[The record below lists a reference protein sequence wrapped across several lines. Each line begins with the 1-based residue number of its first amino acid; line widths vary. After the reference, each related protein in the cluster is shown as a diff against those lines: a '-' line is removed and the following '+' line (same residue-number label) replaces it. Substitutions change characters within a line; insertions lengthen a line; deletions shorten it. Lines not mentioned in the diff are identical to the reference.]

1 MTDSGDPDLIFI
13 FPGSG
18 ELARRLRQLDWA
30 ATPLGPARQWPE
42 PLRTAIRVCL
52 ASPSPMSV
60 CWGPQLALI
69 CNEACTTL
77 LGPAQ
82 PGRTAKESWP
92 EPWLAIAPAIERAL
106 VMGEAACAEDVE
118 VFLPRALPR
127 EEVYLRIAC
136 TPLLPS
142 AEPGAVPAGV
152 STVYTETT
160 ASVLRARR
168 LETVGRLGLET
179 AKSRTLQT
187 TCSAAMRVLGR
198 NRPDVPFAAMYL
210 ADEHQSA
217 RLIATTGLPGE
228 HPLPTMVGDAEPD
241 RGPWQLD
248 GALRKRR
255 LVELDGLDSL
265 APPLTGH
272 PWPEPVRHAV
282 ALPILMPRGAAA
294 GLLVIGVSPR
304 RVWDAAY
311 RAFFEDIA
319 GQIGASLGNAKAYQD
334 ERRRAEALAEIDRVK
349 TAFFSNISH
358 ELRVPLTL
366 LLGPVSSA
374 LAAAEPQLGGEDLDS
389 VHRNAQQLLRRV
401 NTLLDFVGIEE
412 GRVRASYRPTDLATL
427 TVDVATNFQAAFEK
441 AGVELVVDCPPLPQ
455 PVHVD
460 REMWEKIVLNLLSN
474 ALKFTF
480 EGKITIAL
488 RAAED
493 GARLTVS
500 DTGVGIAAD
509 VLPRIFERFR
519 RVEEPRGRSPEGSGI
534 GLALVQELV
543 RLHDGRLDVHSAT
556 GFGTVFGVTLPFG
569 ERPSTLADPAASLDD
584 EATPAAP
591 TAMPFVSEAMQWLQT
606 TPPTEAEG
614 AIDRH
619 IHIMVVDDNADMT
632 SYLRRLLSK
641 RWSVDCAPDGQAA
654 LEAIRQH
661 RPSLVLTDMT
671 MPNLDGFGLLNA
683 LRADPATAR
692 LPVIMLSARSG
703 EHAEAAL
710 EAGADDYIV
719 KPFSA
724 RELMAR
730 VAARLELDRLGT
742 RLAQERAAVAE
753 VFRQT
758 PVPVCMLRGRAL
770 VYESANDA
778 FVAALDLDVRGKSMF
793 DISPHLA
800 RPFGVVLH
808 DVMETGRPFVGREV
822 SLLLPRYGRVEQTYW
837 TLVFAQLPGGA
848 TNEKSVVCICNEVTE
863 QVVGRKRLEE
873 LAERADAANRT
884 KDEFLAIL
892 GHELRNPLSP
902 IVTSLQLLRMREINS
917 PEQDIIERQV
927 HHLRRLVDDLLDVS
941 RIARGKIEL
950 RRERVE
956 VSEVLAAAIETS
968 SPLFEQRMHRID
980 VDVPRTGLPVDV
992 DPDRMSQVFSNLMT
1006 NAVKYSEPGTR
1017 IAIDARR
1024 VEDRVRVRVVDEGA
1038 GIAADMIDKVFDM
1051 FVQQAQTLERSRGGL
1066 GLGLSIVKSLVELH
1080 GGTVS
1085 ARSEGVGHGTEL
1097 TVELPAAAAEAA
1109 RPQVVV
1115 DPIPLGGA
1123 AGRRILVVDDND
1135 DAALSLKK
1143 ALERLGY
1150 AVAIAHDGPA
1160 ALRTAATF
1168 EPEIALLDIGLP
1180 VMDGYELA
1188 RRLRELGRLHLVALS
1203 GYGQEADRRRS
1214 AEAGF
1219 EVHLTK
1225 PVDLRHLESVV
1236 RSLG

>member
-1 MTDSGDPDLIFI
+1 MTDSGDLDLL
-13 FPGSG
+13 FPGGG
-18 ELARRLRQLDWA
+18 ELARRLRLLDWS
-30 ATPLGPARQWPE
+30 ATPLGPPQRWPG
-42 PLRTAIRVCL
+42 PLRAAIRVCL
-52 ASPSPMSV
+52 ASQSPMSV
-60 CWGPQLALI
+60 CWGPSLALI
-69 CNEACTTL
+69 CNEPCAAL
-77 LGPAQ
+77 LGAPQ
-82 PGRTAKESWP
+82 PGRSPKESWP

-106 VMGEAACAEDVE
+106 ATGEAACTEDVE
-118 VFLPRALPR
+118 LVLSRALPR
-127 EEVYLRIAC
+127 EEVYLRMAC
-136 TPLLPS
+136 TPLFESL
-142 AEPGAVPAGV
+142 APGAPSGV
-152 STVYTETT
+152 LTAYTETT
-160 ASVLRARR
+160 ASVVRARR
-168 LETVGRLGLET
+168 LETLGRLGLET

-198 NRPDVPFAAMYL
+198 NRHDVPFAAMYL

-217 RLIATTGLPGE
+217 RLSAMTGLPAE
-228 HPLPTMVGDAEPD
+228 HPLPIAIGDAEPD
-241 RGPWQLD
+241 HGPWQLD
-248 GALRKRR
+248 SVLRTRR
-255 LVELDGLDSL
+255 LAELDGLDSL
-265 APPLTGH
+265 SPPLAVP
-272 PWPEPVRHAV
+272 PWHEPVRHAV
-282 ALPILMPRGAAA
+282 ALPILTPRGVAA

-319 GQIGASLGNAKAYQD
+319 GQIGASLSNAKAYQD

-366 LLGPVSSA
+366 LLGPVHGAMAATEPA
-374 LAAAEPQLGGEDLDS
+374 LVGEELDA

-412 GRVRASYRPTDLATL
+412 GRVRASYRPVDLAAL
-427 TVDVATNFQAAFEK
+427 TADVVTSFQPPFDK
-441 AGVELVVDCPPLPQ
+441 AGLELLVDCPPLPQ
-455 PVHVD
+455 PVYVD

-480 EGKITIAL
+480 EGKITVAL

-519 RVEEPRGRSPEGSGI
+519 RVEEPRARSPEGSGI
-534 GLALVQELV
+534 GLALVQELI

-556 GFGTVFGVTLPFG
+556 GIGTVFGVTIPFG
-569 ERPSTLADPAASLDD
+569 ERPAAVGDPAASLDD
-584 EATPAAP
+584 EATPTTP

-619 IHIMVVDDNADMT
+619 IHILVVDDNADMT

-654 LEAIRQH
+654 LEAIQQH
-661 RPSLVLTDMT
+661 RPSLVLTDMM
-671 MPNLDGFGLLNA
+671 MPNLDGFGLLHA

-724 RELMAR
+724 RELVAR

-742 RLAQERAAVAE
+742 RLAQERAAIAE

-758 PVPVCMLRGRAL
+758 PVPVCMLRGRTL

-800 RPFGVVLH
+800 RQFGVVLH

-822 SLLLPRYGRVEQTYW
+822 SMLLPRYGRVEQTYW
-837 TLVFAQLPGGA
+837 TLLFAQLPGGS
-848 TNEKSVVCICNEVTE
+848 NEKSVVCICNEVTE
-863 QVVGRKRLEE
+863 QVIGRKRLEE

-884 KDEFLAIL
+884 KDDFLAML

-902 IVTSLQLLRMREINS
+902 IVTSLQLLRMREMHS

-956 VSEVLAAAIETS
+956 VAEVLAAAIETS

-992 DPDRMSQVFSNLMT
+992 DPDRMAQVFSNLMT
-1006 NAVKYSEPGTR
+1006 NAVKYSEPGSR
-1017 IAIDARR
+1017 IAIEARR
-1024 VEDRVRVRVVDEGA
+1024 VDDRVRVRVIDEGA

-1080 GGTVS
+1080 GGSVA

-1097 TVELPAAAAEAA
+1097 TVDLPAAAEAA
-1109 RPQVVV
+1109 RPQVVHEPV
-1115 DPIPLGGA
+1115 PLGG
-1123 AGRRILVVDDND
+1123 GLGKRILVVDDND

-1160 ALRTAATF
+1160 ALRTAAVF

-1236 RSLG
+1236 RSLE